1 MNIIPAIDLREGRV
15 VRLYQGDFGRQKVYS
30 DDPAEVARKWE
41 MDGASRIHVV
51 DLDGAREGKPI
62 NTGAISSILS
72 SVRIPI
78 QVGGGVRTLETAKEL
93 VQQGV
98 DRIVF
103 GTVAV
108 KNPALI
114 GEACQ
119 VLGTD
124 FVTVGVDA
132 KDGRVAVNGW
142 EQKEK
147 IDSIALM
154 KFMMTLGVNRF
165 IYTDISLDGTLLG
178 VNVASVGN
186 LMEEVGAFIISSG
199 GVGSIEDLDLLN
211 DLGVEGVILGT
222 ALYEGKINLSE
233 VVRRFS

>member
-1 MNIIPAIDLREGRV
+1 MDIIPAIDLREGRV
-15 VRLYQGDFGRQKVYS
+15 VRLYQGDFDRQKVYS

-41 MDGASRIHVV
+41 MDGATRIHVV

-62 NTGAISSILS
+62 NTDAVSSILS
-72 SVRIPI
+72 NVRIPI
-78 QVGGGVRTLETAKEL
+78 QVGGGIRTLETAKEFA
-93 VQQGV
+93 QQGV

-108 KNPALI
+108 KNPELI

-119 VLGTD
+119 ALGAD

-154 KFMMTLGVNRF
+154 KSMMTLGVNRF
-165 IYTDISLDGTLLG
+165 IYTDISLDGTLSG
-178 VNVASVGN
+178 VNVTSVGN
-186 LMEEVGAFIISSG
+186 LMEEVGASIISSG
-199 GVGSIEDLDLLN
+199 GVGSMEDLDLLN
-211 DLGVEGVILGT
+211 RLGVEGVILGT
-222 ALYEGKINLSE
+222 SLYEGKINLSDA
-233 VVRRFS
+233 VRRFS

>member
-1 MNIIPAIDLREGRV
+1 MDIIPAIDLREGRV
-15 VRLYQGDFGRQKVYS
+15 VRLYQGDFDRQKVYS

-62 NTGAISSILS
+62 NTDAIFSILS
-72 SVRIPI
+72 NVRIPI
-78 QVGGGVRTLETAKEL
+78 QVGGGIRTLETAKEFA
-93 VQQGV
+93 QQGI

-108 KNPALI
+108 KNPELI
-114 GEACQ
+114 REACQ
-119 VLGTD
+119 ALGSD
-124 FVTVGVDA
+124 FVAVGVDA

-142 EQKEK
+142 EEKEK
-147 IDSIALM
+147 IESIDLM
-154 KFMMTLGVNRF
+154 KFMITLGVNRF
-165 IYTDISLDGTLLG
+165 IYTDISLDGTLSG
-178 VNVASVGN
+178 INAASVGS
-186 LMEEVGAFIISSG
+186 LMEEVGASIISSG

-222 ALYEGKINLSE
+222 SLYEGKINLSDA
-233 VVRRFS
+233 VRRFS

>member
-1 MNIIPAIDLREGRV
+1 MDIIPAIDLREGRV
-15 VRLYQGDFGRQKVYS
+15 VRLYQGDFDRQKVYS

-62 NTGAISSILS
+62 NTDAIFSILS
-72 SVRIPI
+72 NVRIPI
-78 QVGGGVRTLETAKEL
+78 QVGGGIRTLETAKEFA
-93 VQQGV
+93 QQGI

-108 KNPALI
+108 KNPELI

-119 VLGTD
+119 TLGAD
-124 FVTVGVDA
+124 FVAVGVDA
-132 KDGRVAVNGW
+132 KDGLVAVNGW
-142 EQKEK
+142 EEKEK
-147 IDSIALM
+147 IGSIDLM

-165 IYTDISLDGTLLG
+165 IYTDISLDGTLSG
-178 VNVASVGN
+178 VNVASVGS
-186 LMEEVGAFIISSG
+186 LMEEVGASIISSG

-222 ALYEGKINLSE
+222 ALYEGKINLSDA
-233 VVRRFS
+233 VRRFS